1 MEIYLIMCLSFTL
14 MYWWN
19 YTREII
25 LTVQG
30 VENKFDEMDYSMNPI
45 IFSILSGIATFVA
58 MPVYAYCILAIP
70 KRKYIKDIATTIV
83 KKQHELANEN

>member
-1 MEIYLIMCLSFTL
+1 MEIYLIVCLSFSL

-30 VENKFDEMDYSMNPI
+30 VENMFDEMDGSITPT
-45 IFSILSGIATFVA
+45 IFAILTGLATFVA
-58 MPVYAYCILAIP
+58 MPIFAYNILIMP
-70 KRKYIKDIATTIV
+70 RREYIKAVAMSIV
-83 KKQHELANEN
+83 KAQHKKA